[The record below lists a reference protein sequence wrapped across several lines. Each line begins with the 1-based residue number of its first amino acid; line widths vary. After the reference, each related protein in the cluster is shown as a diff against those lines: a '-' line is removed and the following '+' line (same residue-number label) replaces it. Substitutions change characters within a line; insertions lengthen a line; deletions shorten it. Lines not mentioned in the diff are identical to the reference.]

1 MKPIKTIGH
10 SNHPIERF
18 VGLLKAADIAL
29 LVDLRSM
36 PYSRRFPQF
45 GKERLAR
52 SLAAAGIGYVHEGA
66 ALGGLPPPNR
76 SGFAQAGKPE
86 GGAGYDALAERPA
99 FKDALD
105 RLIERAEG
113 TTLCLM
119 CAEKEP
125 LDCHRTVLVSRRLAE
140 RGVSIDHLLADGG
153 TRLHRD
159 VEDALLAR
167 NAGPDLFDA
176 DPLED
181 RAARLARAW
190 QVRER
195 AMKRG

>member
-18 VGLLKAADIAL
+18 VALLKAGGVER
-29 LVDLRSM
+29 LVDVRSM

-45 GKERLAR
+45 GKERLAK
-52 SLAAAGIGYVHEGA
+52 SLAGAGIDYMHEGP
-66 ALGGLPPPNR
+66 ALG
-76 SGFAQAGKPE
+76 GKPE
-86 GGAGYDALAERPA
+86 GGGSYGQLAARPA
-99 FKDALD
+99 FKAAID
-105 RLIERAEG
+105 RLIDAASG

-140 RGVSIDHLLADGG
+140 RGVTIEHLLADGG
-153 TRLHRD
+153 MRPHVAIEET
-159 VEDALLAR
+159 LLGKE
-167 NAGPDLFDA
+167 AGADLF
-176 DPLED
+176 ED

-190 QVRER
+190 TARER
-195 AMKRG
+195 AMKRT